1 MLSIDREYADRLD
14 QEKIV
19 AQRSKELA
27 LLTQEE
33 AAQKLEAQKRH
44 QDFLVAKNAQDIK
57 ELQAKKAAIKLKV
70 A

>member
-1 MLSIDREYADRLD
+1 MKGIEREFVDRLD

-33 AAQKLEAQKRH
+33 AAQKLEA
-44 QDFLVAKNAQDIK
+44 
-57 ELQAKKAAIKLKV
+57 
-70 A
+70 